1 MRKKEDEQEKT
12 AEVRNE
18 SGEKGRVTIRESAY
32 DGDEMVEWSEEKRKE
47 ERMKGKERREDERT
61 GQDRTGQARG
71 LQRER

>member
-32 DGDEMVEWSEEKRKE
+32 DGDEMVE
-47 ERMKGKERREDERT
+47 
-61 GQDRTGQARG
+61 
-71 LQRER
+71 